1 MSEKCF
7 FKNCSATIEDREK
20 MKCSCLVCLGENQE
34 NCAKLC
40 DTTEWLKQ
48 HIEYLL
54 KKDDKNGNN

>member
-7 FKNCSATIEDREK
+7 FKNCSATIDDCEK

-48 HIEYLL
+48 QFICGNC
-54 KKDDKNGNN
+54 KNHQSK